1 MRRAA
6 PVMTAAPFKAGSVDA
21 AELEQVQAGQDEDE
35 NSDDADGEH
44 DAAPVENT
52 IRL

>member
-1 MRRAA
+1 
-6 PVMTAAPFKAGSVDA
+6 MTAAPLKTGSVDPT
-21 AELEQVQAGQDEDE
+21 ELEQVQAGQDDDE
-35 NSDDADGEH
+35 NCDDADGEH